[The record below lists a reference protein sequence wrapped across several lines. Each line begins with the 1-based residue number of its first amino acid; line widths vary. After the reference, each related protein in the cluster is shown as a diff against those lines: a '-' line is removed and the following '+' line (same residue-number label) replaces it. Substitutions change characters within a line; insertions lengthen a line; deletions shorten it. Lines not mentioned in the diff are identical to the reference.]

1 MNNIHKLAKEKI
13 LIMDGAMGTEIQ
25 KLALKESDFRGPLL
39 VNSEY
44 DQKGNNDILSL
55 TQPALIKEIHLSYC
69 KAGAD
74 IIETNTFSSN
84 SISQADYGNE
94 NLVLEMNIKSAQIAR
109 EVANDFSINH
119 SRNIFVA
126 GAIGPLVASY
136 RPELCPP
143 AAEAEAL
150 YADIVAAL
158 APHVDV
164 FILET
169 MCSADQ
175 AEGLLRAT
183 GKTDTPSWL
192 AVSVDDFN
200 GKTLRSGEPLEA
212 LKPVLDRHKPDAVL
226 INCARPEAVNE
237 GLEILKDFGL
247 PFGAYA
253 NGFTKITDGFL
264 TEAPTVDALQER
276 QDLDP
281 KAYATHAMGWVAQ
294 GASIIGGCCEV
305 GPAHIAEIA
314 KQLSQNG
321 YRII

>member
-1 MNNIHKLAKEKI
+1 MKDITLLDGSIGQELVKRAGKKPTAMWSTAV
-13 LIMDGAMGTEIQ
+13 LIDQ
-25 KLALKESDFRGPLL
+25 PNL
-39 VNSEY
+39 VREVH
-44 DQKGNNDILSL
+44 NDYFS
-55 TQPALIKEIHLSYC
+55 
-69 KAGAD
+69 AGASVATTNTYPVLKD
-74 IIETNTFSSN
+74 RLEREGLADQIETLWARAVQTACAAR
-84 SISQADYGNE
+84 QAHG
-94 NLVLEMNIKSAQIAR
+94 AGR
-109 EVANDFSINH
+109 
-119 SRNIFVA
+119 VA

-158 APHVDV
+158 APNVDV

-226 INCARPEAVNE
+226 INCARP
-237 GLEILKDFGL
+237 DF
-247 PFGAYA
+247 FRA
-253 NGFTKITDGFL
+253 
-264 TEAPTVDALQER
+264 
-276 QDLDP
+276 
-281 KAYATHAMGWVAQ
+281 
-294 GASIIGGCCEV
+294 
-305 GPAHIAEIA
+305 
-314 KQLSQNG
+314 
-321 YRII
+321 